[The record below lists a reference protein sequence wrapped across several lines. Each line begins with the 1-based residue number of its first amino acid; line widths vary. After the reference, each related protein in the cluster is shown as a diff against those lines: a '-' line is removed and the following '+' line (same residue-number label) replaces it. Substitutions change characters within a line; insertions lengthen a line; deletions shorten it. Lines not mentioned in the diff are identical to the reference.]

1 VPITYAHQSIS
12 QLDESLQTAAT
23 GAGTIVSFR
32 VSGQDSIELCRSYD
46 ATPTQEQTGVEP
58 IRAPVSDVVSHLIRR
73 GHVNPTISKFVTEY
87 LMPLDTL
94 MKSFGSSNQTFD
106 FGFSVFSST
115 YAIQGQQ
122 LLNECLFNA
131 MQSGRADGFI
141 PPLALFTLGGAAE
154 PGITDVF
161 YDHIKRDPFFTG
173 HLFLGLS
180 ESANRF
186 GRASF
191 LNDTEAVAKLLK
203 KHAKRRLAS
212 SVFITRVTTPGPS
225 FIAMLK
231 SLRQTMELL
240 AKEPILVDTGQYR
253 PVFRQRSYADMTGE
267 IANSLSQQD
276 NYVARVKTLTGEHTI
291 RTNPLPPLMTEAQLA
306 ERIGDIK
313 RRMREQGLCRPAHEV
328 EEEVRLRHERLRQ
341 RNDAPPP
348 SHSNGTNRRRFRPR
362 PPTDA

>member
-1 VPITYAHQSIS
+1 MLET
-12 QLDESLQTAAT
+12 LDDANRATALQ
-23 GAGTIVSFR
+23 AGTLVVFR
-32 VSGQDSIELCRSYD
+32 VSGDDAKIYARSFDSSP
-46 ATPTQEQTGVEP
+46 PTLEQSGWEP
-58 IRAPVSDVVSHLIRR
+58 VRAVPTDCTSHLLRR
-73 GHVNPTISKFVTEY
+73 SHANSIVTKFVTEY

-94 MKSFGSSNQTFD
+94 LKSHPSNQA
-106 FGFSVFSST
+106 FGFGVSLFSSP

-122 LLNECLFNA
+122 LLNECLFEC

-141 PPLALFTLGGAAE
+141 PPLALFTLGGAVE

-161 YDHIKRDPFFTG
+161 YDDIKRDPFFSG
-173 HLFLGLS
+173 PLFLGLN
-180 ESANRF
+180 ERANRF

-203 KHAKRRLAS
+203 KHATRRLAS